1 MSPSPSRPSDE
12 EPRCL
17 EELKVIFVIS
27 HVRKIEYT
35 YMSSSKHYLQSTTL
49 LTIHVESDSF
59 ADCWW
64 NSIVGETEVDAGIE
78 AAHMA

>member
-17 EELKVIFVIS
+17 EELKVILVIS
-27 HVRKIEYT
+27 HVRKIVYIYKYILEYV
-35 YMSSSKHYLQSTTL
+35 LIQTL

-59 ADCWW
+59 ADCWRDT
-64 NSIVGETEVDAGIE
+64 VVCETEVDAGIE